1 MESTEFSL
9 TRFLVPYLSGYEG
22 VSIFMDCDMVVQG
35 DVYDLIQEPFVEKSV
50 RCVQH
55 DYTPRTTTKFLGQA
69 QTVYP
74 RKNWSSLMVFHNAYC
89 TTLTPEYVNTATG
102 LDLHRMNWAD
112 GIGNIDTTWNWLVG
126 EQAPNPD
133 AKCLHYTLG
142 TPCFLDYASCEQS
155 QVWWDEYAR
164 MRSPLAHI

>member
-1 MESTEFSL
+1 
-9 TRFLVPYLSGYEG
+9 
-22 VSIFMDCDMVVQG
+22 
-35 DVYDLIQEPFVEKSV
+35 V

-126 EQAPNPD
+126 EQVPNPD

-164 MRSPLAHI
+164 MRSPLAHA